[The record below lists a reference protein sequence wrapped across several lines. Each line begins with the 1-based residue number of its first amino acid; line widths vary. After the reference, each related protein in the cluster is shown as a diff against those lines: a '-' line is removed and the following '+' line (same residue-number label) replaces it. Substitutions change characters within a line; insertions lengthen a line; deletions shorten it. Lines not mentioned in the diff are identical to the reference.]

1 LKVKGPHPKPGL
13 LKEWESAVG
22 EAKAALLKEWDE
34 HLHAA
39 HPLQWE
45 REQKKRARWRAA
57 QEPFN
62 QDQGGT
68 ESKTSQKTSRMR

>member
-39 HPLQWE
+39 TLFSGSGNRRREPDAALPKNPSIKIRVEPNPKPL
-45 REQKKRARWRAA
+45 RRH
-57 QEPFN
+57 
-62 QDQGGT
+62 
-68 ESKTSQKTSRMR
+68 